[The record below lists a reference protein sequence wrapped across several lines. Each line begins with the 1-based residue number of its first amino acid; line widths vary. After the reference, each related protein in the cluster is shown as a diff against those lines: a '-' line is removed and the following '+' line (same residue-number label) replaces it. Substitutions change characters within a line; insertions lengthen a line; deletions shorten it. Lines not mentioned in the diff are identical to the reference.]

1 MEEPDIIVINNKYCC
16 RVCNKQYTNKS
27 SLVKHKLLCDFKAKT
42 EREKT
47 IEFEEVGDM
56 PNQVQLVKIVQ
67 ELALKV
73 IKLEQKIEEMQKY
86 VDKKKKKINVIE
98 WLNTNINPNIG
109 FLEWVNV
116 SLTITP
122 EHFHILM
129 ENTLFYTIQKVFE
142 DNLVKSTDF
151 IYPIYAFSQ
160 KSVIFYICEKKEISP
175 NELKNEWRQM
185 TLQDMVILLKTLQN
199 RMIKELTKW
208 KLENQQLFQDDAKL
222 STTFSKS
229 VIKLMG
235 ITYTQDATMSKI
247 KNSLFNYLK
256 VDFKNMIE
264 YEFEF

>member
-1 MEEPDIIVINNKYCC
+1 M
-16 RVCNKQYTNKS
+16 
-27 SLVKHKLLCDFKAKT
+27 
-42 EREKT
+42 
-47 IEFEEVGDM
+47 
-56 PNQVQLVKIVQ
+56 
-67 ELALKV
+67 
-73 IKLEQKIEEMQKY
+73 
-86 VDKKKKKINVIE
+86 KKIDKNFLINFE
-98 WLNTNINPNIG
+98 KDIKNFYEKGKIKSPIHLSGNNENQLLNIFKKIKKNDWVLCSWRNHYHALLKGIN
-109 FLEWVNV
+109 
-116 SLTITP
+116 
-122 EHFHILM
+122 
-129 ENTLFYTIQKVFE
+129 
-142 DNLVKSTDF
+142 
-151 IYPIYAFSQ
+151 
-160 KSVIFYICEKKEISP
+160 P